1 MVLFSQEKRKRAL
14 TKKKKQQPLQIYF
27 ISPFQLNPEH
37 CVCVSQH
44 MHGNVLAAPTGL
56 C

>member
-14 TKKKKQQPLQIYF
+14 TKKKKQPLQIYF